1 MVSGG
6 MSCVK
11 YLLFCFNLLFAIS
24 GIAILTVGAVLHISY
39 ADYSNFVDRSYQYS
53 PLVLIGVGVVIFI
66 VAFLGCC
73 GAFIVLLVTILILE
87 IIIGVVGYIKKNEV
101 EVMLEK
107 NLNSTM
113 HSYYSNPEIRK
124 SWDITQHE
132 KPLEEQGRAP
142 LGPVS
147 LRTKNRGPG
156 DWTTITKNNTL
167 PHTCCPDTPDDGSC
181 TISQRH
187 YTDSCF
193 EKLKTLFNRYGA
205 IIGGVGVGIGAAQLI
220 GVLFASC
227 LARSIRKEYE
237 MV

>member
-6 MSCVK
+6 MSCIK

-53 PLVLIGVGVVIFI
+53 PLILIGIGVVIFI

-73 GAFIVLLVTILILE
+73 GAFIVLLVTLLILQ

-132 KPLEEQGRAP
+132 
-142 LGPVS
+142 VS
-147 LRTKNRGPG
+147 K
-156 DWTTITKNNTL
+156 
-167 PHTCCPDTPDDGSC
+167 
-181 TISQRH
+181 
-187 YTDSCF
+187 
-193 EKLKTLFNRYGA
+193 
-205 IIGGVGVGIGAAQLI
+205 
-220 GVLFASC
+220 
-227 LARSIRKEYE
+227 
-237 MV
+237 

>member
-6 MSCVK
+6 MSCIK

-53 PLVLIGVGVVIFI
+53 PLILIGIGVVIFI

-73 GAFIVLLVTILILE
+73 GAVKENICMIVTFIVLLVTLLILQ

-132 KPLEEQGRAP
+132 
-142 LGPVS
+142 VS
-147 LRTKNRGPG
+147 K
-156 DWTTITKNNTL
+156 
-167 PHTCCPDTPDDGSC
+167 
-181 TISQRH
+181 
-187 YTDSCF
+187 
-193 EKLKTLFNRYGA
+193 
-205 IIGGVGVGIGAAQLI
+205 
-220 GVLFASC
+220 
-227 LARSIRKEYE
+227 
-237 MV
+237 

>member
-6 MSCVK
+6 MSCIK

-24 GIAILTVGAVLHISY
+24 GIAILTVGAILHISY
-39 ADYSNFVDRSYQYS
+39 SDYTNFVDRSYQYS
-53 PLVLIGVGVVIFI
+53 PIILIAVGVIIFI

-73 GAFIVLLVTILILE
+73 GAVKENICMIVTFIVLLVAILILE
-87 IIIGVVGYIKKNEV
+87 IIVGLVGYIKKNEV

-113 HSYYSNPEIRK
+113 HSYYNNPEIRK

-132 KPLEEQGRAP
+132 AECCGVK
-142 LGPVS
+142 GP
-147 LRTKNRGPG
+147 K
-156 DWTTITKNNTL
+156 DWTVITKNDSL
-167 PHTCCPDTPDDGSC
+167 PHTCCPDTPDDGTCTTHLNHYKVSC
-181 TISQRH
+181 L
-187 YTDSCF
+187 
-193 EKLKTLFNRYGA
+193 EKMKTLFNRYGA

-220 GVLFASC
+220 GVLFATC

-237 MV
+237 TV

>member
-132 KPLEEQGRAP
+132 
-142 LGPVS
+142 
-147 LRTKNRGPG
+147 
-156 DWTTITKNNTL
+156 NNTL